1 MAKEQITDPEPP
13 KLARRRENRNSTFK
27 LGRTI
32 GAKREKLETAN
43 ERAAA
48 RKKDKQKKTLR
59 VVMTIAGFF
68 ILSIILAV
76 FFKKIIIPEDDRDV
90 SDSVYNPKPT
100 VEIIDEAATSADGDK
115 ITSRMIDYI
124 GRAER
129 DFRDLGYHPTKVVFP
144 SDAIREVD
152 FYLEDYPGFI
162 KLTIDR
168 DSAIS
173 VEDADRMLRYLSEKG
188 ISDFTYIDV
197 RIDGKAYWK

>member
-1 MAKEQITDPEPP
+1 MVKEQITDSEPP

-48 RKKDKQKKTLR
+48 RKKDKQKKTMR
-59 VVMTIAGFF
+59 VVMTVAGFLA
-68 ILSIILAV
+68 IAIILAV
-76 FFKKIIIPEDDRDV
+76 FFKKIIIPEDSQDI
-90 SDSVYNPKPT
+90 SGSTYNFKPT
-100 VEIIDEAATSADGDK
+100 VEIIDEATMSSNSDK
-115 ITSRMIDYI
+115 ITSRMVDYI

-129 DFRDLGYHPTKVVFP
+129 DFRDLGYNPIKVIFP
-144 SDAIREVD
+144 SNAIREVD
-152 FYLEDYPGFI
+152 FYLDGYSGFI

-173 VEDADRMLRYLSEKG
+173 AEDADRMLRYLSEKG

>member
-1 MAKEQITDPEPP
+1 MDERKDKPEPL

-43 ERAAA
+43 ERALA

-59 VVMTIAGFF
+59 VVVTAAGFLA
-68 ILSIILAV
+68 IAIILAV
-76 FFKKIIIPEDDRDV
+76 FFKKIIIQEDSQDI
-90 SDSVYNPKPT
+90 SDSTYNFKPT
-100 VEIIDEAATSADGDK
+100 VEIIDEATMSSNSDK
-115 ITSRMIDYI
+115 ITSRMVDYI

-129 DFRDLGYHPTKVVFP
+129 DFRDLGYNPTKVVFP

-173 VEDADRMLRYLSEKG
+173 VEDADRMLRYLSGEG